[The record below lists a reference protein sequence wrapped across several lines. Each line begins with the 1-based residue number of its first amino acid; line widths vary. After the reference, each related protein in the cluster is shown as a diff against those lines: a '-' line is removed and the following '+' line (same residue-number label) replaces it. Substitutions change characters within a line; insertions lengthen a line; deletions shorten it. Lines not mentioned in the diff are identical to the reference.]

1 MVYIQD
7 WLSDSGLCLCADLLG
22 MAPMAMS
29 SPLRTGGSGD
39 LGMGRNLSFSNFG
52 AFSDF
57 DNLGPNADHSML
69 QSQAPRDLPRNF
81 SLSEL
86 TALDDLD
93 STKHGA
99 S

>member
-1 MVYIQD
+1 
-7 WLSDSGLCLCADLLG
+7 
-22 MAPMAMS
+22 MAMS

-52 AFSDF
+52 SFSDF
-57 DNLGPNADHSML
+57 DNLGSNADHSML
-69 QSQAPRDLPRNF
+69 QSHAPRDLPRNF

-93 STKHGA
+93 NNKQSG